1 MPELPGQMVKALAD
15 VDLIVHAGDFT
26 ESAVLEGLRA
36 LKEVKA
42 VCGNMDS
49 RAIRTILPRK
59 ELFVAAGKRIGIIHG
74 WGTPFG
80 IAGRVRSEFDDV
92 DVIIFGHSHASCN
105 ERIKGALMFNP
116 GRCRDS
122 YGLLT
127 IAEDIKA
134 EIVRS

>member
-1 MPELPGQMVKALAD
+1 MWRLARG
-15 VDLIVHAGDFT
+15 LGSYTAGVRR
-26 ESAVLEGLRA
+26 SGL
-36 LKEVKA
+36 
-42 VCGNMDS
+42 
-49 RAIRTILPRK
+49 
-59 ELFVAAGKRIGIIHG
+59 
-74 WGTPFG
+74 
-80 IAGRVRSEFDDV
+80 AGRVRGEFDDV

-134 EIVRS
+134 EIVRF